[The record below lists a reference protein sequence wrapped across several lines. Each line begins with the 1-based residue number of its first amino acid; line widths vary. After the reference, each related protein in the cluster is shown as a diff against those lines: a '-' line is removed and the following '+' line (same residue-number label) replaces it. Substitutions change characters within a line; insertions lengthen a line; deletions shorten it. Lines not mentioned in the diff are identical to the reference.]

1 MCYSAEISA
10 ATAGFVGVI
19 AWHLWKRGRR
29 QDRPI
34 ALILV
39 VISLMQVLEF
49 GLWTNLDCSTMIHK
63 ILSAF
68 ISPLVFVQPVLLNWI
83 VASFDAGIFSPDT
96 YTKAML
102 PTGFVFLAS
111 IVQAIQNYGACTR
124 VGAGGHL
131 EWATIPKPLPLGDFG
146 KLSKVI
152 YYAGMAFPIATLKN
166 TAFGLTYTA
175 ISVISV
181 FMLKEAS
188 TRSWPSVWCNFV
200 NFLAVLALLL

>member
-19 AWHLWKRGRR
+19 AWHLWGRNRR

-39 VISLMQVLEF
+39 VVSLMQVLEF
-49 GLWTNLDCSTMIHK
+49 GLWLNLDCSTTIHK
-63 ILSAF
+63 VLSSLL
-68 ISPLVFVQPVLLNWI
+68 SPLVFIQPVLLNWI
-83 VASFDAGIFSPDT
+83 VAAFDAGTLAPDT
-96 YTKAML
+96 YLKAML

-111 IVQAIQNYGACTR
+111 IVQAVQNYGACTR

-146 KLSKVI
+146 KLSKII
-152 YYAGMAFPIATLKN
+152 YFAGMTLPIGTLKN
-166 TAFGLTYTA
+166 RGFSLSYLAVA
-175 ISVISV
+175 VVSV
-181 FMLKEAS
+181 FSIWNAS
-188 TRSWPSVWCNFV
+188 PRSWPSLWCNFV